1 MKIKVQYVIS
11 NKMCKNKGPKFCSL
25 GFTHFYILTFLRSKS
40 IFKNQFRNIPVFL
53 KVYGLL
59 KATELVWLVYGCS
72 SLES

>member
-11 NKMCKNKGPKFCSL
+11 NKMCKNKVPKFCSL
-25 GFTHFYILTFLRSKS
+25 GFTHFYILFKDQNLFLKINLGIYR
-40 IFKNQFRNIPVFL
+40 FFF